1 MKKTLFSLLAIALA
15 ATACNNDGIEYTAK
29 DIRVKTTILGSL
41 TRTGTA
47 EGGGTVFLDGDQII
61 FYAWDGTPSENN
73 EPWIKDVVLTKG
85 ASDVWTPSTKI
96 YWKTA
101 KTRHS
106 FIGVYPVGAID
117 NTQGLE
123 NQTYSFIK
131 DTRTDSYSEFTEDLL
146 RAYITGQLMDESNNY
161 SITLPFSHAFAML
174 RVNMNFRN
182 QWEQTPEVE
191 SVEANLAN
199 TASIDYYTGEVTP
212 STTTRGRLLH
222 ETTAA
227 NDFKKSFFIVA
238 APNDKGFNKIVIT
251 IDGKTFTYN
260 YNPSSLANSSV
271 DDAADNQSITLKQG
285 YITTINLVVGRNN
298 INLDFSGTEGASGIT
313 IDTWSAGTTH
323 NGDAF
328 GDEE

>member
-85 ASDVWTPSTKI
+85 ASDVWTPSTNI

-106 FIGVYPVGAID
+106 FI
-117 NTQGLE
+117 
-123 NQTYSFIK
+123 
-131 DTRTDSYSEFTEDLL
+131 
-146 RAYITGQLMDESNNY
+146 TGQLMDESNDY

-212 STTTRGRLLH
+212 YATTRGRLLH

-260 YNPSSLANSSV
+260 YDPSSLANSSV
-271 DDAADNQSITLKQG
+271 DDAANNQSITLKQG